1 MRAPAMAPS
10 GLFRAI
16 LSISPA
22 KVFIWAVADDAIS
35 EPASMALLAA
45 LLTVCPISCIALLAS
60 DESVSMVVFEGDELI
75 SEWPWGLPVPIE
87 CCREVSDILLLLH
100 CVMNH

>member
-1 MRAPAMAPS
+1 MSAPAMAPS

-22 KVFIWAVADDAIS
+22 KVFISAVADDASS

-60 DESVSMVVFEGDELI
+60 DENVSMAVFEGEELLP
-75 SEWPWGLPVPIE
+75 EDPWGLPAPLG

-100 CVMNH
+100 CVMK